1 MSEPA
6 ATQRLDVA
14 HITEVGGHVLDIL
27 PIAIPK
33 LARNIPSRKIPLDV
47 QSGSRTSPC
56 TWGGQFGTLAAL
68 PLLPAFS
75 GCV

>member
-6 ATQRLDVA
+6 ATQKLGVA
-14 HITEVGGHVLDIL
+14 DIMEVGGYVLDIV

-33 LARNIPSRKIPLDV
+33 PASDIPQDAAGCDV
-47 QSGSRTSPC
+47 QSGSRTSAC
-56 TWGGQFGTLAAL
+56 TWGGRFGTLAAL